1 MSIPEISQI
10 VRILLL
16 ALLALGLALF
26 VFRWLRRKVESAA
39 KNEIKKNDDT
49 LVGMRAIAVT
59 ELRPN
64 AIGQIRSALSSE
76 KEDEIAL
83 GGTDKSSFEVYPAIS
98 TQIISKGRSVRV
110 IGGNNEL
117 YRVRAAVDTYA
128 SDKK

>member
-1 MSIPEISQI
+1 
-10 VRILLL
+10 
-16 ALLALGLALF
+16 
-26 VFRWLRRKVESAA
+26 
-39 KNEIKKNDDT
+39 
-49 LVGMRAIAVT
+49 
-59 ELRPN
+59 
-64 AIGQIRSALSSE
+64 LSSE